1 MQTLFHGTSNK
12 FHQFEK
18 EFLLKGNN
26 RMRFGAGFYLSVRY
40 KRAAHYS
47 CKGGDST
54 DYYVYTVEIPE
65 LTDDNSIKYVHPV
78 SQSIVKRAE
87 EQLGESIPQVATIT
101 GDGFR
106 KYIARKLTGK
116 KETAKITP
124 ADEMV
129 AADFLVSIDVI
140 FNKVPFIWGKPDEHY
155 DIIVMKPD
163 VMHILKIEQVNLAID
178 KKTKKLE
185 LDESKGKEPKE
196 IPLDSF

>member
-1 MQTLFHGTSNK
+1 MQTLYHGSSNK

-54 DYYVYTVEIPE
+54 DFYVYTVEIPE
-65 LTDDNSIKYVHPV
+65 LTDDNSIKYVYPV
-78 SQSIVKRAE
+78 SPSIVKRAE
-87 EQLGESIPQVATIT
+87 EQLGESIPQEATIT
-101 GDGFR
+101 GDDFR

-116 KETAKITP
+116 KENAKITP

-129 AADFLVSIDVI
+129 AADFLVSIGVI

-163 VMHILKIEQVNLAID
+163 VMHILKIEQID
-178 KKTKKLE
+178 VASPRKNAKPE
-185 LDESKGKEPKE
+185 LVEGSQRE

>member
-1 MQTLFHGTSNK
+1 
-12 FHQFEK
+12 
-18 EFLLKGNN
+18 
-26 RMRFGAGFYLSVRY
+26 MRFGAGFYLSVRY

-54 DYYVYTVEIPE
+54 DFYVYTVEIPE
-65 LTDDNSIKYVHPV
+65 LTDDNSIKYVYPV
-78 SQSIVKRAE
+78 SPSIVKRAE
-87 EQLGESIPQVATIT
+87 EQLGESIPQEATIT
-101 GDGFR
+101 GDDFR

-116 KETAKITP
+116 KENAKITP

-129 AADFLVSIDVI
+129 AADFLVSIGVI

-163 VMHILKIEQVNLAID
+163 VMHILKIEQID
-178 KKTKKLE
+178 VASPRKNAKPE
-185 LDESKGKEPKE
+185 LVEGSQRE

>member
-47 CKGGDST
+47 CKGEGST
-54 DYYVYTVEIPE
+54 DYYVYTIEIPE

-87 EQLGESIPQVATIT
+87 EQLGEPIPQEATIT
-101 GDGFR
+101 GDNFR

-116 KETAKITP
+116 KEKDKITP

-129 AADFLVSIDVI
+129 AADFLVSIGVI

-163 VMHILKIEQVNLAID
+163 VMHILKIEQID
-178 KKTKKLE
+178 VAPPRKNAKPE
-185 LDESKGKEPKE
+185 LVEGSQKE

>member
-1 MQTLFHGTSNK
+1 MQTLYHGTSNI

-54 DYYVYTVEIPE
+54 DFYVYTVEIPE

-78 SQSIVKRAE
+78 SPSIVKRAE
-87 EQLGESIPQVATIT
+87 EQLGECIPKENTIT
-101 GDGFR
+101 GDDFR

-116 KETAKITP
+116 KEKAKITP

-129 AADFLVSIDVI
+129 AADFLVSIGVI

-163 VMHILKIEQVNLAID
+163 VMHILKIEQID
-178 KKTKKLE
+178 VAPPRKNAKPE
-185 LDESKGKEPKE
+185 LVEGSQRE

>member
-1 MQTLFHGTSNK
+1 MQTLYHGSSNK

-54 DYYVYTVEIPE
+54 DYYVYTIEIPE

-87 EQLGESIPQVATIT
+87 KQLGESIPQEATIT
-101 GDGFR
+101 GDNFR
-106 KYIARKLTGK
+106 KHIARKLTGK
-116 KETAKITP
+116 KENAKITP

-129 AADFLVSIDVI
+129 AADFLVSIGVI

-163 VMHILKIEQVNLAID
+163 VMHILKIEQID
-178 KKTKKLE
+178 VAPPRKNAKPE
-185 LDESKGKEPKE
+185 LVEGSQRE

>member
-1 MQTLFHGTSNK
+1 MQTLYHGSSNK

-54 DYYVYTVEIPE
+54 DYYVYTIEIPE

-87 EQLGESIPQVATIT
+87 KQLGESIPQEATIT
-101 GDGFR
+101 GDNFR
-106 KYIARKLTGK
+106 KHIARKLTGK
-116 KETAKITP
+116 KENAKISP

-129 AADFLVSIDVI
+129 AADFLVSIGVI

-163 VMHILKIEQVNLAID
+163 VMHILKIEQID
-178 KKTKKLE
+178 VAPPRKNAKPE
-185 LDESKGKEPKE
+185 LVEGSQRE

>member
-1 MQTLFHGTSNK
+1 MQTLYHGTSNI

-54 DYYVYTVEIPE
+54 DFYVYTVEIPE

-78 SQSIVKRAE
+78 SPSIVKRAE
-87 EQLGESIPQVATIT
+87 EQLGESIPQEATIT
-101 GDGFR
+101 GDDFR

-116 KETAKITP
+116 KENAKITP

-129 AADFLVSIDVI
+129 AADFLVSIGVI

-155 DIIVMKPD
+155 DIIVMKTD
-163 VMHILKIEQVNLAID
+163 VMHILKIEQID
-178 KKTKKLE
+178 VAPPRKNAKPE
-185 LDESKGKEPKE
+185 LVEGSQRE